1 VAGPAKTSER
11 SISLFLL
18 GLLAFSPP
26 MLLIFG
32 GEASILGIPSLYAYL
47 FGAWIVLIALV
58 RILAE
63 RARPNERPRPPPR
76 PEPR

>member
-1 VAGPAKTSER
+1 VAGPTKTSER

-26 MLLIFG
+26 LLLIFG
-32 GEASILGIPSLYAYL
+32 GRGAIFGIPSLFAYL
-47 FGAWIVLIALV
+47 FSAWVVLIALA

-63 RARPNERPRPPPR
+63 RARPTEGPRMPPPETR
-76 PEPR
+76 

>member
-11 SISLFLL
+11 SVSLFLL

-26 MLLIFG
+26 LLLIFSG
-32 GEASILGIPSLYAYL
+32 RATIFGIPSLYAYL
-47 FGAWIVLIALV
+47 FSAWVVLIALA

-63 RARPNERPRPPPR
+63 RARPEEGPRAPRPGQR
-76 PEPR
+76 

>member
-26 MLLIFG
+26 LLVIFG
-32 GEASILGIPSLYAYL
+32 GRATIFGIPSLFAYL
-47 FGAWIVLIALV
+47 FSVWVVLIVLA
-58 RILAE
+58 RIVAE
-63 RARPNERPRPPPR
+63 RARPNDGPRTPPPG
-76 PEPR
+76 PR

>member
-26 MLLIFG
+26 LLVIFG
-32 GEASILGIPSLYAYL
+32 GRATIFGIPSLFAYL
-47 FGAWIVLIALV
+47 FSVWVVLIVLA
-58 RILAE
+58 RIVAE
-63 RARPNERPRPPPR
+63 RARPNDGPRTLPPGPR
-76 PEPR
+76 

>member
-1 VAGPAKTSER
+1 MAGPAKTSER
-11 SISLFLL
+11 SISLLLL

-32 GEASILGIPSLYAYL
+32 GGETLFGIPSLIAYL
-47 FGAWIVLIALV
+47 FSAWIVLIVLA
-58 RILAE
+58 RIVAE
-63 RARPNERPRPPPR
+63 RARPNEGPRMPP